1 MKEKDKNS
9 KTDLLDFQRY
19 IKGEMTDREKNAFE
33 RELQRDPFTADAYE
47 GFSEISAE
55 NAQSDLAGLERQLK
69 SRTSGRQRFIYYR
82 IAASFAVLMI
92 ISSVFIIV
100 QRNRDIAKEE
110 SGLISKQVPI
120 EIAQPQAITQP
131 EAQKNEQFVISESRS
146 KKAEEAV
153 EAVKEVE
160 ATGAVEGMKKTEP
173 VIADEIS
180 TVIPGKKE
188 EPVIAAEY
196 KAVADDAEKGY
207 PAAPVAGVAYGA
219 QKRAAMK
226 PEETNLDEVVV
237 IGYGEAKEEVTG
249 FSPAMPAGGKRDFDK
264 YIEKNIRVPETLKEG
279 EKAIVIVDFIVRNTG
294 AIDSLKVIRSS
305 GDEFSSEAKRLIIQ
319 GPSWN
324 PATSDGEKIDDEV
337 RLRIVFK

>member
-1 MKEKDKNS
+1 MKEKDKNG
-9 KTDLLDFQRY
+9 KTNLPDFQRY
-19 IKGEMTDREKNAFE
+19 IKGEMTDRERNAFE
-33 RELQRDPFTADAYE
+33 RELQRDPFAADAAE

-69 SRTSGRQRFIYYR
+69 SRTPGRQRFVYYR
-82 IAASFAVLMI
+82 IAASVAVLMI

-146 KKAEEAV
+146 KKAVKAV
-153 EAVKEVE
+153 EAI
-160 ATGAVEGMKKTEP
+160 GAAEGIKTTEP
-173 VIADEIS
+173 VLADEIPLAIS
-180 TVIPGKKE
+180 
-188 EPVIAAEY
+188 
-196 KAVADDAEKGY
+196 EK
-207 PAAPVAGVAYGA
+207 
-219 QKRAAMK
+219 
-226 PEETNLDEVVV
+226 
-237 IGYGEAKEEVTG
+237 KEEVTG

-264 YIEKNIRVPETLKEG
+264 YIEENIRVPETLKEG
-279 EKAIVIVDFIVRNTG
+279 EKAIVIVNFIVRNTG
-294 AIDSLKVIRSS
+294 IIDSLKIIKSP

-324 PATSDGEKIDDEV
+324 PAKSDGEKIDDEV